1 MARSLLR
8 GRSPGHARGGVVRAN
23 PGCGISRSGLP
34 TGPGP
39 AYCSAVDRD
48 EAAPDQDETPE
59 PPDASVPGGPPAA
72 PDAPPVPPPA
82 PGWIR
87 PDPSAE
93 AGPQLNLGLVV
104 GRTFDTL
111 GREWSLFLA
120 LALPA
125 GIGGVISGVL
135 SPSMLTVLREG
146 GSTTDG
152 QVGSLILQSFV
163 AILTGITTLATIVA
177 ADGLWRGS
185 AIGLGEAVG
194 RAVAVAPRAIAL
206 FVVVLVA
213 TVGLTLFLTLTVVVL
228 QGMAPAAG
236 AVGALL
242 ALAILIA
249 VIYVSARLS
258 LLLPVL
264 VLEDTKVVGS
274 IRRAWR
280 LSRGHAVMLFVIA
293 LVIALCGILPSW
305 GGLLFDMFVDN
316 RLIAGVALG
325 LGAMVVAPLA
335 GIWTVIAWGI
345 LAGAPFRDS
354 DVMTTGRGR
363 SVGFLLVATVGLVL
377 VMAGA
382 GLAATGTN
390 ELMELT
396 QGI

>member
-1 MARSLLR
+1 ME
-8 GRSPGHARGGVVRAN
+8 
-23 PGCGISRSGLP
+23 
-34 TGPGP
+34 
-39 AYCSAVDRD
+39 RD
-48 EAAPDQDETPE
+48 EAAPDEAETRE
-59 PPDASVPGGPPAA
+59 PPDASAPGGPPPA
-72 PDAPPVPPPA
+72 PDGSPTQPPAA

-87 PDPSAE
+87 PDPIAD
-93 AGPQLNLGLVV
+93 AGPRLDLGLVV

-125 GIGGVISGVL
+125 GIGGLISGVL
-135 SPSMLTVLREG
+135 SPSVLTVLREG

-152 QVGSLILQSFV
+152 QVASLVLQSFV
-163 AILTGITTLATIVA
+163 AILTGVTTLATIVA

-185 AIGLGEAVG
+185 AVGLGEAIG

-206 FVVVLVA
+206 FAVVLVA
-213 TVGLTLFLTLTVVVL
+213 TVGLTLFLTVTVVLL
-228 QGMAPAAG
+228 QAMAPAAG
-236 AVGALL
+236 AIGALG
-242 ALAILIA
+242 ALAILVG
-249 VIYVSARLS
+249 VIYISARLS

-264 VLEDTKVVGS
+264 VLEDAKVVGS

-280 LSRGHAVMLFVIA
+280 LSRGHALMLFVIA

-325 LGAMVVAPLA
+325 LAAMVVAPLA
-335 GIWTVIAWGI
+335 GIWTVIAWGV

-382 GLAATGTN
+382 GLAATGTD
-390 ELMELT
+390 ELLQLT
-396 QGI
+396 EGI

>member
-1 MARSLLR
+1 
-8 GRSPGHARGGVVRAN
+8 VVRAN
-23 PGCGISRSGLP
+23 RGCGIPRSRLP
-34 TGPGP
+34 IDPRP
-39 AYCSAVDRD
+39 AYCFAVDRD

-87 PDPSAE
+87 PDPTVDT
-93 AGPQLNLGLVV
+93 GPRLNLGLVV

-125 GIGGVISGVL
+125 GIGGLISGVL
-135 SPSMLTVLREG
+135 SPSVLTVLREG

-152 QVGSLILQSFV
+152 QVASLILQSFV
-163 AILTGITTLATIVA
+163 AILTGVTTLATIVA
-177 ADGLWRGS
+177 ADGLWRGT
-185 AIGLGEAVG
+185 AVGLGEAIG
-194 RAVAVAPRAIAL
+194 RATAVAPRAIAL

-228 QGMAPAAG
+228 QGMAPVAG
-236 AVGALL
+236 AIGALL
-242 ALAILIA
+242 ALAILVA

-264 VLEDTKVVGS
+264 VLEETKVLGS

-280 LSRGHAVMLFVIA
+280 LSRGHALMLFTIA
-293 LVIALCGILPSW
+293 VVIALCGILPSW

-382 GLAATGTN
+382 GLAATGTD